1 MRLESCT
8 CTWQPWWVQTV
19 LNALYSPADGWETI
33 TVVEPWVSRAALP
46 TPTAEAEPTSTVPSG
61 AVTLESPSAQEASN
75 APDATAPVMRVARR
89 EKTRAEESVS
99 AVAATASTALDST
112 AADAVAPDAAG
123 EAHAF

>member
-1 MRLESCT
+1 M
-8 CTWQPWWVQTV
+8 
-19 LNALYSPADGWETI
+19 LNALYSPEEGWETI
-33 TVVEPWVSRAALP
+33 TVVEPWVRRAALP

-61 AVTLESPSAQEASN
+61 AVTLESPSAQEASS

-99 AVAATASTALDST
+99 VVSTAVSTVADS
-112 AADAVAPDAAG
+112 VAG